1 LTKVSVVEILRP
13 DCLGEFYDK
22 IGNDGTL

>member
-1 LTKVSVVEILRP
+1 VSLVEILRP

>member
-1 LTKVSVVEILRP
+1 VSVVEILRP